1 MPELVRVRASDFAK
15 FTGHNKFVTREEA
28 AALFWQRNLKVAEAH
43 GISVEPEAT
52 EIERDFRKSS
62 LPTQAAVKETLC
74 LSADA
79 PVESVVRAV
88 HEKIVAPLA
97 KVETTA
103 QMTAQLDILPTQLG
117 AVRSTI
123 EREAQKMRGTL
134 REDASINKIEQETGR
149 AVGRRNT
156 QYYQKTLPLA
166 RTDIKVIIAGM
177 LDGRFDDDGGIV
189 EAKERRNRLFG
200 FVVPYEMLQLHC
212 YMFLTG
218 TTKATLVERLDEQ
231 SERYEVAF
239 SDEFWRDSLD
249 KFERFLEDCIPLPQQ
264 QQQPPPSKAVRRPK
278 SWPAR
283 TVSLRS
289 DAICKRSSRRRS
301 SV

>member
-1 MPELVRVRASDFAK
+1 MPDVVRVRASDFAK

-28 AALFWQRNLKVAEAH
+28 MTLFWQRNPKVAAAR
-43 GISVEPEAT
+43 GISVEPEAN
-52 EIERDFRKSS
+52 EIEQDFLKSS
-62 LPTQAAVKETLC
+62 APTQTAVKETLC
-74 LSADA
+74 LPADA
-79 PVESVVRAV
+79 PVERVMRAM

-97 KVETTA
+97 NVETTA
-103 QMTAQLDILPTQLG
+103 QMTAQLDILPPELG
-117 AVRSTI
+117 AVRTTI

-134 REDASINKIEQETGR
+134 REDASINRIEQETGR

-156 QYYQKTLPLA
+156 QYYQKTLPLGRA
-166 RTDIKVIIAGM
+166 DIKVIVAGM

-189 EAKERRNRLFG
+189 EAKERRSRLFG

-239 SDEFWRDSLD
+239 SDEFWSDSLD
-249 KFERFLEDCIPLPQQ
+249 KFKRFLEDCIPLP
-264 QQQPPPSKAVRRPK
+264 PAPKSPSKPVRRQKPC
-278 SWPAR
+278 PVR

-289 DAICKRSSRRRS
+289 DSIRKRSSRRCKS
-301 SV
+301 I